1 MEYKE
6 KIVGDFS
13 EYETRR
19 SQSINDYYTFSEIE
33 EHMEKN
39 TSEEDF
45 EMPVELLQPWSSFV
59 LSSFLPP
66 HILKKMIKITDKI
79 LEDREAEQ
87 KAGNALVGQIENEY
101 FIAPNI
107 LKREGLIPF
116 FLDMCKFYLTQAA
129 VQSNPF
135 ARELILKEE
144 WFPKLTSMWV
154 VSQKDNEYNPIHKH
168 DDDVSAVMYLKIPEY
183 LPDRKHIGSFQSAQ
197 DSSERDSTGEDL
209 VQLNTPITDG
219 SIVFTNNTTRDTLW
233 AKPQMTVQPQVGQFF
248 IFPASQDH
256 LVYPFRTID
265 GKGERVSVSFNS
277 IFSSTSEKEFKERE
291 KKQQEQ
297 NKELK

>member
-1 MEYKE
+1 MMSNRQE
-6 KIVGDFS
+6 
-13 EYETRR
+13 RR
-19 SQSINDYYTFSEIE
+19 RAERTK
-33 EHMEKN
+33 KN
-39 TSEEDF
+39 ISKSF
-45 EMPVELLQPWSSFV
+45 EMPVELLQPWSTFV
-59 LSSFLPP
+59 LSSTLPS

-79 LEDREAEQ
+79 LEDKEAEQ
-87 KAGNALVGQIENEY
+87 KAGKNLVGQIENEY

-107 LKREGLIPF
+107 LKREGLIQF

-183 LPDRKHIGSFQSAQ
+183 LPDRKQVAVHHQNIGSFQSAQ
-197 DSSERDSTGEDL
+197 DSLERDSTFFEDL
-209 VQLNTPITDG
+209 AQLKPPITDG
-219 SIVFTNNTTRDTLW
+219 SIVFTNNTSRDTLFT
-233 AKPQMTVQPQVGQFF
+233 KPYMTIQPQVGQFF

-256 LVYPFRTID
+256 LVYPFRTLD

-277 IFSSTSEKEFKERE
+277 VFSGSTEKAYNERV
-291 KKQQEQ
+291 KNQQEQ
-297 NKELK
+297 NKELR

>member
-1 MEYKE
+1 MNESNYYA
-6 KIVGDFS
+6 FS
-13 EYETRR
+13 
-19 SQSINDYYTFSEIE
+19 DIE
-33 EHMEKN
+33 EHIKKN
-39 TSEEDF
+39 PATEEDF

-59 LSSFLPP
+59 LTSILPS

-79 LEDREAEQ
+79 LEDKEAEQ

-129 VQSNPF
+129 VQSNPS

-168 DDDVSAVMYLKIPEY
+168 EDDVSAVMYLKIPKY
-183 LPDRKHIGSFQSAQ
+183 LPDRKPQPVHHQNIGSFQSAQ
-197 DSSERDSTGEDL
+197 DSSERDSTFFEDL
-209 VQLNTPITDG
+209 AQLNPPIFDG

-233 AKPQMTVQPQVGQFF
+233 TKPQMTVQPQVGQFF